1 MSLLVNYHKL
11 DVGIAIRDDK
21 HEMHAYA
28 EQYTAGISELK
39 EKFGKVI
46 KFIRPGFPLINKG
59 SDSKGN
65 ETNLVE
71 PDRPALFPLERE
83 YVHPLRGSEVWSC
96 CLQMPKLQSNG
107 LYSVGDKKSIR
118 IDEFLIVDIDKQPD
132 LAFYLYYISRYGIN
146 EKGGLLRV
154 YDPQKEVRERAEK
167 ERQLVERKTAI
178 WQMLTDENV
187 LRRMAAAYGVP
198 NSGTKEPDQLRFD
211 LEAQL
216 ESNDKKRRNDLTIKG
231 TREFLEEMKVTD
243 SIRLRAF
250 IKGLEDD
257 KKLVYKADGRYRL
270 GDKVLMQVPQS
281 EINKRF
287 EYICGYY
294 AIPNNSDKLVELM
307 RDVVDKE
314 YLDNIKDDKDFTW
327 LSKVM
332 GVNTAFKKREELK
345 SIVYDAF
352 SIAL

>member
-1 MSLLVNYHKL
+1 MSILVNGKML
-11 DVGIAIRDDK
+11 DTGTAIRDEK
-21 HEMHAYA
+21 HPMHQYA
-28 EQYTAGISELK
+28 LDYTKGLAELK
-39 EKFGKVI
+39 EKFLKRI
-46 KFIRPGFPLINKG
+46 KFVRPGWPKTNIG

-65 ETNLVE
+65 EAKLKE
-71 PDRPALFPLERE
+71 PTPPALFPLERE
-83 YVHPLRGSEVWSC
+83 YVHPLRGSENWSC
-96 CLQMPKLQSNG
+96 CLNMPKLLPNG
-107 LYSVGDKKSIR
+107 LWSIGNKKSIR
-118 IDEFLIVDIDKQPD
+118 IEEFLIVDIDKQPD

-154 YDPQKEVRERAEK
+154 YDPQKEIRERAEK

-178 WQMLTDENV
+178 WQILKNEDV
-187 LRRMAAAYGVP
+187 PRMAAAYGVP
-198 NSGTKEPDQLRFD
+198 GSRTKEPDQLRFD

-216 ESNDKKRRNDLTIKG
+216 ETNDKKKKNDLTIKG

-257 KKLVYKADGRYRL
+257 KKLVYKPDGRYRL

-327 LSKVM
+327 LAKVM
-332 GVNTAFKKREELK
+332 GVNTAFKKKEELK